1 MDRNRESQRAEKL
14 KIKRLLWRLVSVMVH
29 TRIAEGQE
37 GVGRDAG
44 AAHKGAA
51 WSGPTIASPLR
62 ALQCPTTASLPE
74 RIGPASKRESSSA
87 SDLGC
92 QMPSLCLELAYPF
105 FLSFVI
111 NHQSLVEKK
120 KRKKKNASRL
130 IRRYDARNYVD
141 DIDFPTNP
149 HLEI

>member
-1 MDRNRESQRAEKL
+1 MDRNRESQRAKKL

-105 FLSFVI
+105 FLSLVI
-111 NHQSLVEKK
+111 NRQSLVGKK
-120 KRKKKNASRL
+120 KGKKRRTL
-130 IRRYDARNYVD
+130 LELTRRYKE
-141 DIDFPTNP
+141 
-149 HLEI
+149 LCG

>member
-1 MDRNRESQRAEKL
+1 
-14 KIKRLLWRLVSVMVH
+14 MVH

-92 QMPSLCLELAYPF
+92 QMPSLCSELSYPF

-111 NHQSLVEKK
+111 VND
-120 KRKKKNASRL
+120 R
-130 IRRYDARNYVD
+130 
-141 DIDFPTNP
+141 
-149 HLEI
+149 

>member
-1 MDRNRESQRAEKL
+1 
-14 KIKRLLWRLVSVMVH
+14 MVH

-92 QMPSLCLELAYPF
+92 QMPSLCFGTNLSLLF
-105 FLSFVI
+105 FLSLSSIV
-111 NHQSLVEKK
+111 SRKK
-120 KRKKKNASRL
+120 KRKKKNASPRL
-130 IRRYDARNYVD
+130 
-141 DIDFPTNP
+141 T
-149 HLEI
+149 

>member
-1 MDRNRESQRAEKL
+1 
-14 KIKRLLWRLVSVMVH
+14 MVH

-87 SDLGC
+87 SDLGY
-92 QMPSLCLELAYPF
+92 QMPSLF
-105 FLSFVI
+105 GTNLSLL
-111 NHQSLVEKK
+111 SLFTSLTRSESSSRGKRKLKIKK
-120 KRKKKNASRL
+120 K
-130 IRRYDARNYVD
+130 
-141 DIDFPTNP
+141 
-149 HLEI
+149 

>member
-1 MDRNRESQRAEKL
+1 
-14 KIKRLLWRLVSVMVH
+14 MVH

-87 SDLGC
+87 SDLGY
-92 QMPSLCLELAYPF
+92 QMPSLFGTNLSLLSLF
-105 FLSFVI
+105 FSLMRSKSNSNRKEGKKIIASIEAKRQYLTRETVRKISIFLLSHV
-111 NHQSLVEKK
+111 LKYAM
-120 KRKKKNASRL
+120 R
-130 IRRYDARNYVD
+130 
-141 DIDFPTNP
+141 
-149 HLEI
+149 

>member
-1 MDRNRESQRAEKL
+1 
-14 KIKRLLWRLVSVMVH
+14 MVH

-92 QMPSLCLELAYPF
+92 QMPSLSLELAYPF
-105 FLSFVI
+105 FLFRYCQRLSTGKRK
-111 NHQSLVEKK
+111 EKK
-120 KRKKKNASRL
+120 ERFSTNRC
-130 IRRYDARNYVD
+130 YDARNCAN

-149 HLEI
+149 HLEIRCNK

>member
-1 MDRNRESQRAEKL
+1 VKRIEARNRWTEIESQRAKKL

-105 FLSFVI
+105 FLFCYR
-111 NHQSLVEKK
+111 Q
-120 KRKKKNASRL
+120 
-130 IRRYDARNYVD
+130 
-141 DIDFPTNP
+141 
-149 HLEI
+149 

>member
-1 MDRNRESQRAEKL
+1 
-14 KIKRLLWRLVSVMVH
+14 MVH

-87 SDLGC
+87 SDLGY
-92 QMPSLCLELAYPF
+92 QMPSLF
-105 FLSFVI
+105 GTNLSLLPLFSLMRSKVTVI
-111 NHQSLVEKK
+111 G
-120 KRKKKNASRL
+120 RKKNNSFHRS
-130 IRRYDARNYVD
+130 
-141 DIDFPTNP
+141 
-149 HLEI
+149 

>member
-1 MDRNRESQRAEKL
+1 
-14 KIKRLLWRLVSVMVH
+14 MVH

-92 QMPSLCLELAYPF
+92 QMPSLCLELTYPF
-105 FLSFVI
+105 FLFRY
-111 NHQSLVEKK
+111 HQRSLLIRKRKGK
-120 KRKKKNASRL
+120 KRFLTNRC
-130 IRRYDARNYVD
+130 YDARNYAD
-141 DIDFPTNP
+141 NIDFF
-149 HLEI
+149 

>member
-1 MDRNRESQRAEKL
+1 MLGNERKNERERNKYKWERERTKEDGEREREKL
-14 KIKRLLWRLVSVMVH
+14 EERRERDRKEEKMKGEKKRKRKRFSWRLVSVMVH

-51 WSGPTIASPLR
+51 WSGPTIASPLQ

-87 SDLGC
+87 SDLGY
-92 QMPSLCLELAYPF
+92 QIAKP
-105 FLSFVI
+105 VQ
-111 NHQSLVEKK
+111 N
-120 KRKKKNASRL
+120 
-130 IRRYDARNYVD
+130 
-141 DIDFPTNP
+141 
-149 HLEI
+149 

>member
-1 MDRNRESQRAEKL
+1 
-14 KIKRLLWRLVSVMVH
+14 MVH

-87 SDLGC
+87 SDLGY
-92 QMPSLCLELAYPF
+92 QMPSLFGINLSL
-105 FLSFVI
+105 LSFLFLNRSI
-111 NHQSLVEKK
+111 ITKK
-120 KRKKKNASRL
+120 IVFRL
-130 IRRYDARNYVD
+130 TD
-141 DIDFPTNP
+141 DIIRGLRRINFLYTDVFINSGINRNMMYQTKITFCYISDTI
-149 HLEI
+149 HGQRRS

>member
-1 MDRNRESQRAEKL
+1 MDINRESQRAEKL
-14 KIKRLLWRLVSVMVH
+14 KIKRLMWRLVSVMVH

-87 SDLGC
+87 SDLGY
-92 QMPSLCLELAYPF
+92 QMPSLFGTNLSL
-105 FLSFVI
+105 LSFLFLNRSI
-111 NHQSLVEKK
+111 
-120 KRKKKNASRL
+120 
-130 IRRYDARNYVD
+130 
-141 DIDFPTNP
+141 
-149 HLEI
+149 